1 MGEWDD
7 LKGESYP
14 VSIKLSLPNKDKL
27 PTKENTKF
35 ADDCILKRI
44 EGSRRRMKSYD
55 SSWLEISVPNPEKMK
70 EVLQMMVRNG
80 QAMEV
85 TPAWKANFPTWWH
98 QNQCFIRRR
107 LSEEPKDSSV
117 IQIAGLTIST
127 TGATAV
133 GGIVSISAIPTILGA
148 TGTFISLPTVLP
160 LVVGVVGVGSMYV
173 LSKAAWEFYKTHLEA
188 QDKIDIRRASQADAE
203 RAAKQHEADKKRGTA
218 RHASNQKLFLKCLET
233 AKDAQKCMPILST

>member
-107 LSEEPKDSSV
+107 LPEGVEDSSMV
-117 IQIAGLTIST
+117 KIGGFSVST
-127 TGATAV
+127 TAAKV
-133 GGIVSISAIPTILGA
+133 GGAALSVSSIPTILGA

-188 QDKIDIRRASQADAE
+188 QDKIGIRRASQADAE

-218 RHASNQKLFLKCLET
+218 RHDSNQKLFMKCMD
-233 AKDAQKCMPILST
+233 KHDAEKCMPILST